1 MNENLQ
7 ILCTTQEFAD
17 LCGVSKHTLFHYD
30 ALGIFCP
37 AVRGGNGYRYYSP
50 AQLEVFQV
58 IAGLKELDMPL
69 SEIKAY
75 LDRRSPR
82 ELVTLLTEKA
92 QELRGKIDVLSRV
105 ENLIRQKAALTERVL
120 GADLSSIAVTWEEEQ
135 YLVLTPVRPLM
146 DERDIAY
153 SVAEHVRY
161 CESHGIYSAHS
172 MGSLIEREAAGRGD
186 SAGYSHFYTQVD
198 ERPSGLSYDVR
209 PPGKYLVAYHTS
221 GYDNVFDTYRRMLK
235 YGDMQGLLLGGFFYE
250 DTLLDELSVRGYDKY
265 VLRLSIAVEN

>member
-92 QELRGKIDVLSRV
+92 QELRGKIDALSLRRKSDPA
-105 ENLIRQKAALTERVL
+105 EGRAHRARARRGSLFDRRNLGGGAVP
-120 GADLSSIAVTWEEEQ
+120 GADAGA
-135 YLVLTPVRPLM
+135 P
-146 DERDIAY
+146 
-153 SVAEHVRY
+153 
-161 CESHGIYSAHS
+161 AH
-172 MGSLIEREAAGRGD
+172 E
-186 SAGYSHFYTQVD
+186 
-198 ERPSGLSYDVR
+198 
-209 PPGKYLVAYHTS
+209 
-221 GYDNVFDTYRRMLK
+221 
-235 YGDMQGLLLGGFFYE
+235 
-250 DTLLDELSVRGYDKY
+250 
-265 VLRLSIAVEN
+265 